1 MSSWLDKPFL
11 EPQTFIQFLINTF
24 IKSVAEHWKD
34 NYDLD
39 VPAFYRS
46 DKARLSRYPVPRRDA
61 ANIKENQAV
70 IDPTFV
76 MWTY

>member
-1 MSSWLDKPFL
+1 M
-11 EPQTFIQFLINTF
+11 
-24 IKSVAEHWKD
+24 KSVAEDWRD
-34 NYDLD
+34 NYNLD
-39 VPAFYRS
+39 VPAFYSS